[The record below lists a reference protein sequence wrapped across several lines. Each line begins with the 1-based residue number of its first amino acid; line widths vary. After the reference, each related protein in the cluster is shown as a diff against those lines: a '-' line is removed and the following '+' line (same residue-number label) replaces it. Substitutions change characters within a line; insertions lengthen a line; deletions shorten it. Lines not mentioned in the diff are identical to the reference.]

1 MLKFRAGK
9 IFDGYRFISDKI
21 LITENDGTIIDLV
34 TEESAGDDIKLLDGI
49 LCPGFINCHCH
60 LELSHMKGLIPEKSG
75 LVEFVTRVVQQRHVP
90 ETEILSAIEKA
101 EDEMLNNGIIAVGD
115 ICNNTLTLAQKEKQ
129 RIRYHNFI
137 EASGFNPTVAVQRF
151 ERSLQFYN
159 EYISHTGIEKRSVS
173 IVPHAPY
180 SVADALWHLIINFP
194 GNHLLT
200 IHNQETPEENEW
212 FIQKTGKFSNL
223 YENLKIDVDFF
234 QASGNSSL
242 QTYLP
247 KFLKEQSL
255 ILVHNVQTSESDLV
269 FAKSTRIG
277 PNLYWCFC
285 VNANKYITG
294 DVPDID
300 LFIKHKQN
308 IVLGT
313 DSLASN
319 HQLSIA
325 AEIKTILKN
334 FPAIQPEQVL
344 TWATS
349 NGAAALQLDSMLGS
363 FEKGKKPGV
372 IIFNKDFENVRR
384 LA

>member
-1 MLKFRAGK
+1 
-9 IFDGYRFISDKI
+9 
-21 LITENDGTIIDLV
+21 
-34 TEESAGDDIKLLDGI
+34 
-49 LCPGFINCHCH
+49 
-60 LELSHMKGLIPEKSG
+60 
-75 LVEFVTRVVQQRHVP
+75 
-90 ETEILSAIEKA
+90 
-101 EDEMLNNGIIAVGD
+101 
-115 ICNNTLTLAQKEKQ
+115 
-129 RIRYHNFI
+129 
-137 EASGFNPTVAVQRF
+137 VQRF

-384 LA
+384 LV